1 MVAAARGVPLRCGW
15 GIVPSSSLERAG
27 LCGMLHAGGRKRSQV
42 QVHGRGALCGADVC
56 GHGTW
61 LGADTDMELLWTWRG
76 LFRPAYNAAHTTA
89 RWRMAS
95 GAACRYVC
103 GNRNPQTQ
111 YINTHVNTL
120 GILDKTALAR
130 LRLHLGTWLAHRVA
144 SRAISA
150 YRARP
155 ANPDTII
162 LSVLS
167 TAELPLP
174 KFN

>member
-120 GILDKTALAR
+120 GILDKTALS
-130 LRLHLGTWLAHRVA
+130 HVSGSILGLGSPTVWP
-144 SRAISA
+144 
-150 YRARP
+150 RARYRRIAHARRTP
-155 ANPDTII
+155 I
-162 LSVLS
+162 SVLS

>member
-1 MVAAARGVPLRCGW
+1 
-15 GIVPSSSLERAG
+15 
-27 LCGMLHAGGRKRSQV
+27 
-42 QVHGRGALCGADVC
+42 
-56 GHGTW
+56 
-61 LGADTDMELLWTWRG
+61 MELLWTWRG

-89 RWRMAS
+89 RWRIVRRRVS
-95 GAACRYVC
+95 VC
-103 GNRNPQTQ
+103 VRNRNPQTQ

-120 GILDKTALAR
+120 GILDKTALS
-130 LRLHLGTWLAHRVA
+130 HVSGSILGLGSPTVWP
-144 SRAISA
+144 SRAIRISA

-155 ANPDTII
+155 ANPDSDTII

>member
-89 RWRMAS
+89 RWRIVRRRVS
-95 GAACRYVC
+95 VC
-103 GNRNPQTQ
+103 VRNRNPQTQ

-120 GILDKTALAR
+120 GILDKTALSHVSGSILGLGSPPRPPCGLAR
-130 LRLHLGTWLAHRVA
+130 DIGV
-144 SRAISA
+144 SRTPGEP
-150 YRARP
+150 R
-155 ANPDTII
+155 
-162 LSVLS
+162 
-167 TAELPLP
+167 
-174 KFN
+174 